1 MKKVY
6 RYYTRFRP
14 PMPGAIPRE
23 GLVLVH
29 GYDDRQLVDGV
40 SAWGYVE
47 YDRPL
52 TEKEVRDYELA
63 AASKNPL
70 ESDGGL

>member
-1 MKKVY
+1 MKTVY

-23 GLVLVH
+23 ELDRVH
-29 GYDDRQLVDGV
+29 SFDTRQLVDGV
-40 SAWGYVE
+40 EAWGFAE
-47 YDRPL
+47 YTRQL

-63 AASKNPL
+63 ACAQNPL
-70 ESDGGL
+70 ESEGGL